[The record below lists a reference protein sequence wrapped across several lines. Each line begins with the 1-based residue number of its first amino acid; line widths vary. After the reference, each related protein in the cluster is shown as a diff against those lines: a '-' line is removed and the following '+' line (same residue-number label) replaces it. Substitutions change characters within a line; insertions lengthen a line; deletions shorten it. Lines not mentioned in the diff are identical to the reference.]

1 MAITRCSISLCL
13 CRVPRLNV
21 EQNTAT
27 KAWDTVL
34 KKPVHGALSALKA
47 HLIDKTHDWVTDYT
61 GCFTFGACLVSQED
75 VETNLLL
82 VLFPLRIMGLLY

>member
-1 MAITRCSISLCL
+1 M
-13 CRVPRLNV
+13 

-34 KKPVHGALSALKA
+34 RKKPVHGALSALKA
-47 HLIDKTHDWVTDYT
+47 RLIDKTHDWVTDYT
-61 GCFTFGACLVSQED
+61 GCFTFGVCLVSQED

-82 VLFPLRIMGLLY
+82 VLFPLRIIGLLY